1 MYGLVLLVATWIDRL
16 QRRICRIVAP
26 TIAAS
31 PESLGHHRHV
41 ARFSLFYRYYF
52 GRCSSKLAELLPLS

>member
-41 ARFSLFYRYYF
+41 APTIASVFSIDITLVDVH
-52 GRCSSKLAELLPLS
+52 LN